1 MSTGLR
7 VFAAAAACM
16 LLTGCG
22 HGGPT
27 ASAPA
32 PSPGPSA
39 SAKSSYIIRAQAARG
54 RPVTIS
60 NIVNGKAEYQL
71 RANSVV
77 YVTSLQRGDFKDNT
91 LFFYKG
97 GRVRLTVTAPDAAVD
112 EASHNVMLN
121 GGVIARTP
129 GGDSLHADSMT
140 YNALTQRLTGEGHI
154 LMRDAQ
160 GNTVG
165 GNRAIADLD
174 LQQIRLIGD
183 ISARGAPP
191 TR

>member
-1 MSTGLR
+1 MSTRSRIL
-7 VFAAAAACM
+7 VAAAAFV
-16 LLTGCG
+16 LLAGCG
-22 HGGPT
+22 RSG
-27 ASAPA
+27 SAPTRST

-39 SAKSSYIIRAQAARG
+39 STKSSYIIRAQAARG

-71 RANSVV
+71 RAKSVV

-112 EASHNVMLN
+112 EASHNVMLS
-121 GGVIARTP
+121 GGVVARTP
-129 GGDSLHADSMT
+129 SGDSLHADSMT
-140 YNALTQRLTGEGHI
+140 YNAVTELLTGDGHI
-154 LMRDAQ
+154 LVRDAQ

-165 GNRAIADLD
+165 GNHAIADLD

-191 TR
+191 KR